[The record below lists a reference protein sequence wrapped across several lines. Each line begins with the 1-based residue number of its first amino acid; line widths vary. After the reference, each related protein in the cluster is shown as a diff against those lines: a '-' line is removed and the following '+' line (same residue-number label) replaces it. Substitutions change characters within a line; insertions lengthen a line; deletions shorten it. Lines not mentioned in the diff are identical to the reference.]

1 MSAAPLTGPKPRRQ
15 LRPPYTKQ
23 QRLALSEARGEMT
36 VRAIRALNMLLESSD
51 ERVRLKAAQAIL
63 DRSLGKPVQA
73 VLVDATGPELA
84 QRSSAER
91 EATLLAALRAVRGEG
106 KVIVDA
112 NVANVVPAIPKET
125 T

>member
-1 MSAAPLTGPKPRRQ
+1 VSAAPLTGPKPRRQ

-36 VRAIRALNMLLESSD
+36 VRAIRALNLLLESSD

-63 DRSLGKPVQA
+63 DRSLGKPIQA

-112 NVANVVPAIPKET
+112 NAVPAIPE
-125 T
+125 

>member
-36 VRAIRALNMLLESSD
+36 VRAIRALNLLLESSD

-63 DRSLGKPVQA
+63 DRSLGKAVQA
-73 VLVDATGPELA
+73 VLVDATPELA

-112 NVANVVPAIPKET
+112 NAVPAIPEET

>member
-1 MSAAPLTGPKPRRQ
+1 
-15 LRPPYTKQ
+15 
-23 QRLALSEARGEMT
+23 LALSEARGEMT
-36 VRAIRALNMLLESSD
+36 VRAIRALNLLLESSD

-63 DRSLGKPVQA
+63 DRSLGKAVQA
-73 VLVDATGPELA
+73 VLVDATAPALA

-106 KVIVDA
+106 KAIVDA
-112 NVANVVPAIPKET
+112 NAVPAIPEET